1 MTRICHLFDR
11 DAGWEQCRSLSQ
23 LLDRLPSDR
32 FTSSLAAIDSSAVD
46 LLRSFG
52 RRVAVLGRRG
62 WPDVV
67 AAPALSRF
75 LERNDIDMI
84 HAWGARAAHCA
95 RAATKK
101 PIVVELFDPVLA
113 SRDTKLIRTIAQPAG
128 LAVVCSCE
136 IVRRRLIEGGVP
148 PDLTLV
154 IRPGVDFARINTYR
168 RSGLRK
174 ELGLGRDD
182 TVILAPAPA
191 GVDDGLFD
199 VLRAA
204 GMLNSLTLNVRLI
217 LPGRSRSQRRIVRL
231 DHALPIPPTVV
242 SPGDGFSME
251 PLIAI
256 SDMLVTASRGDL
268 STTCIAWAMASETA
282 VIGSAV
288 HAVAEMIAHKVNGL
302 LFKPVSGKSMVV
314 SIAKLLQDR
323 ESQAKTKE
331 VARGQAYEIF
341 GLRRYVDQHGDL
353 YENVLSGKSPADGIT
368 DPARTG

>member
-11 DAGWEQCRSLSQ
+11 DAGWEQCTGVSQ

-32 FTSSLAAIDSSAVD
+32 FTSSLAAIDPGGVG
-46 LLRSFG
+46 LLRSLG
-52 RRVAVLGRRG
+52 RHVAVLGRRG

-75 LERNDIDMI
+75 LERHEIDLI
-84 HAWGARAAHCA
+84 HAWGTRAAHCA

-101 PIVVELFDPVLA
+101 PLVVELYDPVLA
-113 SRDTKLIRTIAQPAG
+113 ARDTKLIRAVAQPTG

-136 IVRRRLIEGGVP
+136 IVRRRLIEGGVAP
-148 PDLTLV
+148 ELTLV
-154 IRPGVDFARINTYR
+154 IRPGVDFARINTFR
-168 RSGLRK
+168 RSGLRE
-174 ELGLGRDD
+174 ELGLARDD
-182 TVILAPAPA
+182 IVILAAAPA
-191 GVDDGLFD
+191 GVDDGLSD
-199 VLRAA
+199 ALLAA
-204 GMLNSLTLNVRLI
+204 GMLNALTPNVRMI
-217 LPGRSRSQRRIVRL
+217 LPGGSRRQRRMVRL
-231 DHALPIPPTVV
+231 DRALPIPPTVV

-256 SDMLVTASRGDL
+256 SDVLVTASRGDL

-302 LFKPVSGKSMVV
+302 LFKPEPGKSMVV
-314 SIAKLLQDR
+314 AIARLLQDR

-341 GLRRYVDQHGDL
+341 GLRRYVDQHGAL
-353 YENVLSGKSPADGIT
+353 YENVLSGKSPANGIT
-368 DPARTG
+368 DPARTA

>member
-11 DAGWEQCRSLSQ
+11 DAGWEQYTGLSQ

-32 FTSSLAAIDSSAVD
+32 FASSLAAIGPGAEG
-46 LLRSFG
+46 LLRSLR

-75 LERNDIDMI
+75 LERNEIDLI

-95 RAATKK
+95 RAATTK
-101 PIVVELFDPVLA
+101 PLVVELYDPVLA
-113 SRDTKLIRTIAQPAG
+113 SRDTKLIRAVAQPMG

-154 IRPGVDFARINTYR
+154 IRPGVDFARINAFR
-168 RSGLRK
+168 RSGLRE
-174 ELGLGRDD
+174 ELGLARDD
-182 TVILAPAPA
+182 IVILAPAPA
-191 GVDDGLFD
+191 RVDEGLSD
-199 VLRAA
+199 ALLAA
-204 GMLNSLTLNVRLI
+204 GMLNALTSNVRMI
-217 LPGRSRSQRRIVRL
+217 LPGASRRQRRIVRL
-231 DHALPIPPTVV
+231 DRALPIPPTVV
-242 SPGDGFSME
+242 SPGDGYPME

-256 SDMLVTASRGDL
+256 SDVLVTASRGDL

-302 LFKPVSGKSMVV
+302 LFKPVPGKSMVV
-314 SIAKLLQDR
+314 AIARLLQDR

-341 GLRRYVDQHGDL
+341 GLRRYVDQHVAL

-368 DPARTG
+368 DPARTA